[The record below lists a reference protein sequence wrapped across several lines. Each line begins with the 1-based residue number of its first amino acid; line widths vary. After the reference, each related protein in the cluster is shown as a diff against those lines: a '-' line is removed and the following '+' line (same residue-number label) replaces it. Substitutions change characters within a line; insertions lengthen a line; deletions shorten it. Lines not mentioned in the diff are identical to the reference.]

1 MFFYFCLVFVFFMLF
16 AIADCKQLEIWQRR
30 IICAIPFIL
39 LFLVSAFRFDVGYD
53 YFAYY
58 GMVTDISDDNIDR
71 LEPLSYLF
79 VLIARYFEAPYLLF
93 ILFAI
98 PTYLPVFWFSKQ
110 TGYPQLAF
118 WIFVFFFWLDSFGII
133 RQAAAMGIILIA
145 FQALFE
151 KNFIRYLLLCIL
163 ASLFHM
169 TALIMLPIYFVYYHC
184 SWKSMLLIMIISLV
198 FLKAIFAVL
207 IENELYV
214 NYLLG
219 DIEYEG
225 GTLIR
230 FFYIGLGLLMLYLS
244 YSNKTLDRL
253 KEKFVILIPSFFFPF
268 MLGGSIGGRLS
279 LYFYMLFIYL
289 IPVVLSHSNKKI
301 RMVVMSFLCL
311 YFFMLLYVSAQN
323 TTRSPNVPYQHI
335 FEVDLENPTFR
346 FK

>member
-1 MFFYFCLVFVFFMLF
+1 MLFYFCLIILFFILF
-16 AIADCKQLEIWQRR
+16 AISDCKQLAVWQRR
-30 IICAIPFIL
+30 IIFAIPFVL

-58 GMVTDISDDNIDR
+58 GMVTDVSDDNYDR
-71 LEPLSYLF
+71 LEPLSYLL

-98 PTYLPVFWFSKQ
+98 PTYIPVFWFCKR
-110 TGYPQLAF
+110 TGHPQLAF
-118 WIFVFFFWLDSFGII
+118 WIFIFFFWLDSFGII

-151 KNFIRYLLLCIL
+151 RNFKRYLLFCIL

-169 TALIMLPIYFVYYHC
+169 TALVMLPIYFVYHHC
-184 SWKSMLLIMIISLV
+184 SWKTMLLIMIISLI

-225 GTLIR
+225 GALIR
-230 FFYIGLGLLMLYLS
+230 FFYIGLGVLMLYLS
-244 YSNKTLDRL
+244 YVNNTLDSL
-253 KEKFVILIPSFFFPF
+253 KEKFVVLIPSFFFPF

-289 IPVVLSHSNKKI
+289 IPVVLSHSSKKI
-301 RMVVMSFLCL
+301 RMVVMSLLCL

-323 TTRSPNVPYQHI
+323 PTRSPNVPYQHI
-335 FEVDLENPTFR
+335 FEVDLENPAFR